1 MPQPLH
7 GSDQRSSDYPYHH
20 LILLKP
26 FAQPTLLGFPPFSG
40 ILWVK
45 RFKHDHLVSH
55 DPVAVSPQSLGRSS
69 GVDRHPASLQR
80 DICPMPESITGRLG
94 DLAVVP
100 SRHAEWPF
108 PSGADIRRL
117 SYRPVIAAA
126 TGPDHARPLVG
137 TQLAES
143 CRAGKRSDM
152 PEDALPPI
160 RIGAQADRGFLHSGS
175 K

>member
-80 DICPMPESITGRLG
+80 DICPMPESVTGRLG
-94 DLAVVP
+94 TYRSFA
-100 SRHAEWPF
+100 F
-108 PSGADIRRL
+108 NMGNG
-117 SYRPVIAAA
+117 SYSLKSDNGRSAAA
-126 TGPDHARPLVG
+126 ARRSARPPL
-137 TQLAES
+137 L
-143 CRAGKRSDM
+143 RAAGPSFSPAWRVT
-152 PEDALPPI
+152 PE
-160 RIGAQADRGFLHSGS
+160 
-175 K
+175 